1 MNNIYETNERTEKY
15 QQIEDRTKMNII
27 SKNYNNNNNKMQQVD
42 STAGWGEQTKELV
55 YIQRQNNRNFP
66 IWKMKWT

>member
-1 MNNIYETNERTEKY
+1 MKEQKNISK
-15 QQIEDRTKMNII
+15 QKIEPNMNII

-42 STAGWGEQTKELV
+42 STAGWGEQTKEVV

-66 IWKMKWT
+66 I

>member
-42 STAGWGEQTKELV
+42 STAGWGE
-55 YIQRQNNRNFP
+55 
-66 IWKMKWT
+66 